1 MQLSPVQTNRF
12 VPSPLEA
19 PVALSEDAACPAHG
33 IAFALSFRL
42 RFEAHANARKPHEE
56 LTTSKSAEGWIEW
69 IQSFST
75 SGRNRTCS
83 HSDEWKR

>member
-42 RFEAHANARKPHEE
+42 RFEAHADARKPHEE
-56 LTTSKSAEGWIEW
+56 LVSYHIE
-69 IQSFST
+69 I
-75 SGRNRTCS
+75 GRRVDRMDPKFQHLGTQP
-83 HSDEWKR
+83 DVFPLG